1 MKLKL
6 FLATTLFAFSTLSH
20 AQSIKIEMMQM
31 NMNANKLMRANSI
44 EEFTQTA
51 QDFIQIT
58 EKTKAIFPNSVEGD
72 KAAQDD
78 YQAGMQKLID
88 VVKKADE
95 KAQAG
100 ELQEAK
106 MMISDLEIIKREY
119 HKKYK

>member
-1 MKLKL
+1 
-6 FLATTLFAFSTLSH
+6 
-20 AQSIKIEMMQM
+20 M
-31 NMNANKLMRANSI
+31 NMQVAKLMRAGSVEDFQANAKAFI
-44 EEFTQTA
+44 E
-51 QDFIQIT
+51 IT
-58 EKTKAIFPNSVEGD
+58 EKTKDILPENVSGD
-72 KAAQDD
+72 KAATED

-106 MMISDLEIIKREY
+106 IMISELEMIKREY